1 MGEGEISSNLL
12 PDPSLSSGQT
22 EGETADQIW
31 RNPAGLGLRK
41 NRGNRFPAENAR
53 MPECDLL
60 REELIKLQTLPG
72 RAGMSVQIGQRR
84 AARRMMQILKRV
96 AKRRQPELRADR
108 LRKKIR

>member
-60 REELIKLQTLPG
+60 REELIKLW
-72 RAGMSVQIGQRR
+72 RIN
-84 AARRMMQILKRV
+84 
-96 AKRRQPELRADR
+96 
-108 LRKKIR
+108 

>member
-12 PDPSLSSGQT
+12 PDPGLGSGQT

-60 REELIKLQTLPG
+60 RES
-72 RAGMSVQIGQRR
+72 RSASVAPRGG
-84 AARRMMQILKRV
+84 
-96 AKRRQPELRADR
+96 
-108 LRKKIR
+108 